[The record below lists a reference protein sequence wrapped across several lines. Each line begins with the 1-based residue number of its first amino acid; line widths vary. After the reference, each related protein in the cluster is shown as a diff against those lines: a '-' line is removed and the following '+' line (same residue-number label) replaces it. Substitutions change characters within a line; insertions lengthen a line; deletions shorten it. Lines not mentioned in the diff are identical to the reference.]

1 MSTNYFSNRRSVYPH
16 LSETGAA
23 FMSSGEQGAVR
34 EKQGRLVVIGSG
46 IKAVSHFTLEA
57 QAHIQQAD
65 IVLYAAADPVT
76 DMWIEAQ
83 NSNAF
88 DLYEYYADDKARII
102 TYVQMIERIMAEVRA
117 GKYVCALFYGHPGVF
132 VTPSHNAIEIAR
144 QEGYDAVMLPAVSA
158 EDCLYADLGVDPSV
172 PGMQIYEATDF
183 LLRRRKIDTTANFVL
198 WQVGCIGDLG
208 FKFGGYKNDKFDVLL
223 DYLEEIYGPDH
234 PAINYVANMFAGP
247 PQIDR
252 YVIRDYR
259 DPEVKAKVSG
269 ISTFF
274 IPAKDAIQSDPDM
287 LAKLGLAKISEAR
300 RTPLICDRDDYPVL
314 AEIARRNIHNHKVPA
329 GYKYSFAS
337 EPLYQTLLT
346 LALDQ
351 RAQGEFRT
359 NPKAYL
365 DARAGLTADE
375 RRSLLLQH
383 TGVTRMMF
391 KRDPD
396 KEAVRF
402 VGAALLD
409 PALARGYRDRQV
421 AVAQAVADREIAIGE
436 YEGLVASWLRQR
448 GYAATPSAVTRAMAE
463 VHTSKDS
470 LIEA

>member
-1 MSTNYFSNRRSVYPH
+1 MS
-16 LSETGAA
+16 AA
-23 FMSSGEQGAVR
+23 
-34 EKQGRLVVIGSG
+34 KGRLVVIGSG
-46 IKAVSHFTLEA
+46 IKAVAHFTLEA

-83 NSNAF
+83 NPNAF
-88 DLYEYYADDKARII
+88 DLYQYYADDKARVI

-132 VTPSHNAIEIAR
+132 VTPSHNAIAIAR
-144 QEGYDAVMLPAVSA
+144 NEGYDAVMLPAVSA

-183 LLRRRKIDTTANFVL
+183 LLRRRKVDTTANFIL

-208 FKFGGYKNDKFDVLL
+208 FKFGGYRNDKFDVLL
-223 DYLEEIYGPDH
+223 DYLEEIYGAEH

-252 YVIRDYR
+252 HVIGDYR
-259 DPEVKAKVSG
+259 DPDVKAKVSG

-274 IPAKDAIQSDPDM
+274 IPAKDGIQSDAGM
-287 LAKLGLAKISEAR
+287 LAKLGLARISEAR
-300 RTPLICDRDDYPVL
+300 RNPLICDREDYRVL
-314 AEIARRNIHNHKVPA
+314 AEIARRNIHNHKVPP

-337 EPLYQTLLT
+337 EALYQTLLT

-351 RAQGEFRT
+351 RAQGEFQT
-359 NPKAYL
+359 NPRAYL
-365 DARAGLTADE
+365 DSRAGLTAEE
-375 RRSLLLQH
+375 RRNLLLQH

-409 PALARGYRDRQV
+409 PELAREYRDRQ
-421 AVAQAVADREIAIGE
+421 AAAAQAVADHEIPLGE
-436 YEGLVASWLRQR
+436 YEGVVASWLRRQ
-448 GYAATPSAVTRAMAE
+448 GFAATPAAVTRAMEA
-463 VHTSKDS
+463 VHTSKDDLS
-470 LIEA
+470 LA

>member
-1 MSTNYFSNRRSVYPH
+1 MS
-16 LSETGAA
+16 EA
-23 FMSSGEQGAVR
+23 
-34 EKQGRLVVIGSG
+34 KGRLVVIGSG

-57 QAHIQQAD
+57 QKHIQQAD

-76 DMWIEAQ
+76 DMWIEQQ
-83 NSNAF
+83 NANAF
-88 DLYEYYADDKARII
+88 DLYQYYADDKARVI
-102 TYVQMIERIMAEVRA
+102 TYVQMIERCLAEVRA

-132 VTPSHNAIEIAR
+132 VTPSHNAIAIAR
-144 QEGYDAVMLPAVSA
+144 EEGYDAVMLPAVSA

-172 PGMQIYEATDF
+172 PGLQIYEATDF
-183 LLRRRKIDTTANFVL
+183 LLRRRKVDTTANFVL

-208 FKFGGYKNDKFDVLL
+208 FKFGGYENNKFDVLL
-223 DYLEEIYGPDH
+223 DYLEEIYGADH
-234 PAINYVANMFAGP
+234 PAINYVANMFSGP

-252 YVIRDYR
+252 HVIGDYR

-274 IPAKDAIQSDPDM
+274 IPAKDSITSDADM
-287 LAKLGLAKISEAR
+287 LARLGLAKISEAR
-300 RTPLICDRDDYPVL
+300 RNPLICDREDYPVL
-314 AEIARRNIHNHKVPA
+314 AEIARRNNFNHQVPP
-329 GYKYSFAS
+329 GYKYSFSSDA
-337 EPLYQTLLT
+337 LHQTLLT

-351 RAQGEFRT
+351 RAQGKFQR

-365 DARAGLTADE
+365 DACEGLTVDE
-375 RRSLLLQH
+375 RRQLLLQH

-409 PALARGYRDRQV
+409 PALAREYRDRQ
-421 AVAQAVADREIAIGE
+421 AAAAQAVADHEIPRGE
-436 YEGLVASWLRQR
+436 YEGVVATWLRRQ
-448 GYAATPSAVTRAMAE
+448 GYAATPAAITRAMAE
-463 VHTSKDS
+463 VHTSKDAD
-470 LIEA
+470 LVAA

>member
-1 MSTNYFSNRRSVYPH
+1 MS
-16 LSETGAA
+16 EA
-23 FMSSGEQGAVR
+23 
-34 EKQGRLVVIGSG
+34 KGRLVVIGSG

-57 QAHIQQAD
+57 QRHIQQAD

-76 DMWIEAQ
+76 DMWIEQQ
-83 NSNAF
+83 NPNSF
-88 DLYEYYADDKARII
+88 DLYQYYADDKARVI
-102 TYVQMIERIMAEVRA
+102 TYVQMIERVLAEVRA

-132 VTPSHNAIEIAR
+132 VTPSHNAIAIAR
-144 QEGYDAVMLPAVSA
+144 EEGYDAVMLPAVSA

-172 PGMQIYEATDF
+172 PGCQIYEATDF
-183 LLRRRKIDTTANFVL
+183 LLRRRKVDTTANFVL

-208 FKFGGYKNDKFDVLL
+208 FKFGGYENDKFDVLL
-223 DYLEEIYGPDH
+223 DYLEEIYGADH

-252 YVIRDYR
+252 HVIGDYR

-274 IPAKDAIQSDPDM
+274 IPAKDSVQSDTGM
-287 LAKLGLAKISEAR
+287 LARLGLAKVSEAR
-300 RTPLICDRDDYPVL
+300 RNPLICNREDYPVL
-314 AEIARRNIHNHKVPA
+314 AELARRNNYNHQVPP
-329 GYKYSFAS
+329 GYKYSFSSDA
-337 EPLYQTLLT
+337 LYQTLLT

-351 RAQGEFRT
+351 REQGAFQAG
-359 NPKAYL
+359 PKAWL
-365 DARAGLTADE
+365 DARAGLTVDE
-375 RRSLLLQH
+375 RRQLLLQH

-409 PALARGYRDRQV
+409 PELAREYRDRQ
-421 AVAQAVADREIAIGE
+421 AAAAQAVADRTIPRGE
-436 YEGLVASWLRQR
+436 YEGVVAAWLRSV
-448 GYAATPSAVTRAMAE
+448 GYAATPAAITRAMAD
-463 VHTSKDS
+463 VHTSKDAD
-470 LIEA
+470 LVAA

>member
-1 MSTNYFSNRRSVYPH
+1 MS
-16 LSETGAA
+16 AA
-23 FMSSGEQGAVR
+23 
-34 EKQGRLVVIGSG
+34 KGRLVVIGSG

-83 NSNAF
+83 NPNAF
-88 DLYEYYADDKARII
+88 DLYQYYADDKARVI

-132 VTPSHNAIEIAR
+132 VTPSHNAIAIAR
-144 QEGYDAVMLPAVSA
+144 NEGYDAVMLPAVSA

-183 LLRRRKIDTTANFVL
+183 LLRRRKVDTTANFIL

-223 DYLEEIYGPDH
+223 DYLEEIYGAEH
-234 PAINYVANMFAGP
+234 PAINYVANMFSGP

-252 YVIRDYR
+252 HVIGDYR
-259 DPEVKAKVSG
+259 DPDVKAKVSG

-274 IPAKDAIQSDPDM
+274 IPAKDGIQSDAGM
-287 LAKLGLAKISEAR
+287 LAKLGLARISEAR
-300 RTPLICDRDDYPVL
+300 RNPLICDREDYRVL
-314 AEIARRNIHNHKVPA
+314 AEIARRNIHNHKVPP

-337 EPLYQTLLT
+337 DALYQTLLT

-351 RAQGEFRT
+351 RAQGEFQA
-359 NPKAYL
+359 NPRAYL
-365 DARAGLTADE
+365 DGRAGLTADE
-375 RRSLLLQH
+375 RRNLLLQH

-409 PALARGYRDRQV
+409 PELARAYRDRQ
-421 AVAQAVADREIAIGE
+421 AAAAQAVANHEIPLGE
-436 YEGLVASWLRQR
+436 YEGVVASWLRRQ
-448 GYAATPSAVTRAMAE
+448 GFAATPAAVTRAMEE
-463 VHTSKDS
+463 VHTSKDDLS
-470 LIEA
+470 LA

>member
-1 MSTNYFSNRRSVYPH
+1 MSVVN
-16 LSETGAA
+16 
-23 FMSSGEQGAVR
+23 
-34 EKQGRLVVIGSG
+34 GRLVVIGSG

-76 DMWIEAQ
+76 DIWIESQ
-83 NSNAF
+83 NPNAF
-88 DLYEYYADDKARII
+88 DLYQYYADDKARII
-102 TYVQMIERIMAEVRA
+102 TYVQMIERIMIEVRA

-132 VTPSHNAIEIAR
+132 VTPSHNAIAIAR

-172 PGMQIYEATDF
+172 PGMQIFEATDF
-183 LLRRRKIDTTANFVL
+183 LLRRRKVDTTANFVL

-208 FKFGGYKNDKFDVLL
+208 FKFGGYKNDKFDVLI
-223 DYLEEIYGPDH
+223 DYLEEIYGADH

-252 YVIRDYR
+252 YVIGDYR

-274 IPAKDAIQSDPDM
+274 IPAKDAIKSDTGM
-287 LAKLGLAKISEAR
+287 LAKLGLASISEAR
-300 RTPLICDRDDYPVL
+300 RNPLICDRDDYSVL
-314 AEIARRNIHNHKVPA
+314 AEIARRNIHNHKVPP

-337 EPLYQTLLT
+337 EALYQTLLT

-351 RAQGEFRT
+351 RAQGEFHS
-359 NPKAYL
+359 NPRAYL
-365 DARAGLTADE
+365 DARAGLSADE

-409 PALARGYRDRQV
+409 SVLACGYRDH
-421 AVAQAVADREIAIGE
+421 QAAAAKDVADRKMPIGE
-436 YEGLVASWLRQR
+436 YEEVVASWLRQH
-448 GYAATPSAVTRAMAE
+448 GYATTPSAVTRALTE
-463 VHTSKDS
+463 VHTSKDGLS
-470 LIEA
+470 PA

>member
-1 MSTNYFSNRRSVYPH
+1 MNDT
-16 LSETGAA
+16 
-23 FMSSGEQGAVR
+23 
-34 EKQGRLVVIGSG
+34 KGRLVVIGSG
-46 IKAVSHFTLEA
+46 IKAVAHFTLEA

-76 DMWIEAQ
+76 DLWIESQ
-83 NSNAF
+83 NPNAF
-88 DLYEYYADDKARII
+88 DLYQYYADDKGRVI

-144 QEGYDAVMLPAVSA
+144 AEGYDAVMLPAVSA

-172 PGMQIYEATDF
+172 PGLQIYEATDF
-183 LLRRRKIDTTANFVL
+183 LLRRRKVDTTANFML

-208 FKFGGYKNDKFDVLL
+208 FKFAGYENDKFDVLI
-223 DYLEEIYGPDH
+223 DYLEELYGPDH
-234 PAINYVANMFAGP
+234 LAINYVANMFYGP

-252 YVIRDYR
+252 HVIADYR
-259 DPEVKAKVSG
+259 NPDVKAKVSG

-274 IPAKDAIQSDPDM
+274 IPAKDGIQSDAGM
-287 LAKLGLAKISEAR
+287 LAKLGLAKVSEAR
-300 RTPLICDRDDYPVL
+300 RNPLICDREDYPVL
-314 AEIARRNIHNHKVPA
+314 AEIARRNNHNHRVPP

-337 EPLYQTLLT
+337 EALYQTLLK

-351 RAQGEFRT
+351 RAQREFRAS
-359 NPKAYL
+359 PKIYL
-365 DARAGLTADE
+365 EACVGLTADE
-375 RRSLLLQH
+375 RRSLLHQH

-391 KRDPD
+391 KRDPNL
-396 KEAVRF
+396 EAVRF

-409 PALARGYRDRQV
+409 PGLAREYYNRQV
-421 AVAQAVADREIAIGE
+421 TAAQAVADRTIPVGE
-436 YEGLVASWLRQR
+436 YEGVVASWLRQQ

>member
-1 MSTNYFSNRRSVYPH
+1 MFAEATNTV
-16 LSETGAA
+16 GAA
-23 FMSSGEQGAVR
+23 
-34 EKQGRLVVIGSG
+34 KGRLVVIGSG

-76 DMWIEAQ
+76 DLWIESQ
-83 NSNAF
+83 NPRSF
-88 DLYEYYADDKARII
+88 DLYQYYADDKGRMI
-102 TYVQMIERIMAEVRA
+102 TYVQMVERILAEVRA

-132 VTPSHNAIEIAR
+132 VTPSHNAIAIAR
-144 QEGYDAVMLPAVSA
+144 EEGYDAVMLPAVSA

-183 LLRRRKIDTTANFVL
+183 LLRRRSVDTTANFIL

-234 PAINYVANMFAGP
+234 LAVNYVANMFAGP

-252 YVIRDYR
+252 HLIRDYR

-274 IPAKDAIQSDPDM
+274 IPAKDGIESDAGM
-287 LAKLGLAKISEAR
+287 LAKLGLAKVTAAR
-300 RTPLICDRDDYPVL
+300 RSPLICDREDYPVL
-314 AEIARRNIHNHKVPA
+314 AEIARRNNHNHRVPP
-329 GYKYSFAS
+329 GYKYSFSTDA
-337 EPLYQTLLT
+337 LYQTLLT

-351 RAQGEFRT
+351 RAQGEFRA

-365 DARAGLTADE
+365 DACPGLTVDE

-396 KEAVRF
+396 REAVRF
-402 VGAALLD
+402 VGAALID
-409 PALARGYRDRQV
+409 PELARGYRDRQ
-421 AVAQAVADREIAIGE
+421 AYAAKAVADREIPVGE
-436 YEGLVASWLRQR
+436 YEGLVASWLRQQ
-448 GYAATPSAVTRAMAE
+448 GFAATPAAVTRAMAE
-463 VHTSKDS
+463 VHTSKDDE
-470 LIEA
+470 IPA

>member
-1 MSTNYFSNRRSVYPH
+1 MFNASNDD
-16 LSETGAA
+16 TG
-23 FMSSGEQGAVR
+23 QT
-34 EKQGRLVVIGSG
+34 KGRLVVIGSG

-76 DMWIEAQ
+76 DIWIEAQ
-83 NSNAF
+83 NPNAF
-88 DLYEYYADDKARII
+88 DLYQYYADDKARVI

-132 VTPSHNAIEIAR
+132 VTPSHNAIAIAR
-144 QEGYDAVMLPAVSA
+144 EEGYDAVMLPAVSA

-172 PGMQIYEATDF
+172 PGLQIYEATDF

-208 FKFGGYKNDKFDVLL
+208 FKFGGYENDKFDVLI
-223 DYLEEIYGPDH
+223 DYLEEIYGPSH
-234 PAINYVANMFAGP
+234 PAINYVANMFSGP

-252 YVIRDYR
+252 HVIGDYR
-259 DPEVKAKVSG
+259 KPEVKAKVSG

-274 IPAKDAIQSDPDM
+274 IPAKDAVQSDLGM
-287 LAKLGLAKISEAR
+287 LAKLGLAKVSEAR
-300 RTPLICDRDDYPVL
+300 RDPLICDREDYPVL
-314 AEIARRNIHNHKVPA
+314 AEIARRNNHHHRVPP

-337 EPLYQTLLT
+337 EALYQTLLT

-351 RAQGEFRT
+351 RAQGEFRAD
-359 NPKAYL
+359 PRAYL
-365 DARAGLTADE
+365 DAREGLTADE

-396 KEAVRF
+396 KEAIRF
-402 VGAALLD
+402 IGAALLD
-409 PALARGYRDRQV
+409 PELALRYRDRQ
-421 AVAQAVADREIAIGE
+421 ATVAQAVAQRTIPLSE
-436 YEGLVASWLRQR
+436 YEGLIASWLRQQ
-448 GYAATPSAVTRAMAE
+448 GYATTPSAVTRAMAE
-463 VHTSKDS
+463 VHTSKDG
-470 LIEA
+470 LIAA

>member
-1 MSTNYFSNRRSVYPH
+1 MAGH
-16 LSETGAA
+16 
-23 FMSSGEQGAVR
+23 EQEAVR
-34 EKQGRLVVIGSG
+34 EERGRLVVIGSG

-76 DMWIEAQ
+76 DIWIESQ
-83 NSNAF
+83 NPNAF
-88 DLYEYYADDKARII
+88 DLYEYYGDDKSRII

-132 VTPSHNAIEIAR
+132 VTPSHNAIAIAR
-144 QEGYDAVMLPAVSA
+144 EEGYDAVMLPAVSA

-183 LLRRRKIDTTANFVL
+183 LLRRRKVDTTANFVL

-208 FKFGGYKNDKFDVLL
+208 FKFGGYSNDKFDVLL
-223 DYLEEIYGPDH
+223 DYLEEIYGADH
-234 PAINYVANMFAGP
+234 PAINYVANMFSGP

-252 YVIRDYR
+252 HVIGDYR

-274 IPAKDAIQSDPDM
+274 IPAKDAIQSDPEM
-287 LAKLGLAKISEAR
+287 LSRLGLAKISEAR
-300 RTPLICDRDDYPVL
+300 RTPLICDREDYPVL
-314 AEIARRNIHNHKVPA
+314 AEIARRNIHNHAVPP

-337 EPLYQTLLT
+337 EVLYQTLLT

-351 RAQGEFRT
+351 RAQGEFRS

-365 DARAGLTADE
+365 DSRAGLSAEE
-375 RRSLLLQH
+375 RRSLLMQH

-402 VGAALLD
+402 VGAALID
-409 PALARGYRDRQV
+409 PALARAYRDRQ
-421 AVAQAVADREIAIGE
+421 AAAAQAVVDHKIPIGE
-436 YEGLVASWLRQR
+436 YEGMVASWLRQQ
-448 GYAATPSAVTRAMAE
+448 GYAATPSAVTRAMAD
-463 VHTSKDS
+463 VRTSKDS
-470 LIEA
+470 LVAA